1 MDIETN
7 RSTFVDGREPVVGV
21 PPIVEQA
28 AVVPVVQPVVGN
40 AGPPVGSVEPAV
52 GYVEPAVVPQV
63 APQVVP
69 VAPQVVPVAPQVVV
83 ERAAPVAHVQ
93 TVGQVQTVRRV
104 RRSVFDPSPVCAGV
118 VAVLLLVI
126 GGITLAR
133 AGVDGSL
140 DKPVVDV
147 AGFTATS
154 LLGLIEVAFGVL
166 LLIAA
171 LSRAR
176 EAIMFFSIV
185 GVIAGLIGVFQP
197 TVGNGSL
204 AMERGFAVLLTI
216 AMLVVLA
223 STVLPT
229 VRRTASVVETI

>member
-1 MDIETN
+1 MTERENLMTESDGGNPMDIETN
-7 RSTFVDGREPVVGV
+7 RSTFVDGRDGVVGL
-21 PPIVEQA
+21 PPIVEQVPA
-28 AVVPVVQPVVGN
+28 APVVGEVGYAEPTMVQPVGFVDAPVVQ
-40 AGPPVGSVEPAV
+40 
-52 GYVEPAVVPQV
+52 AVV
-63 APQVVP
+63 AP
-69 VAPQVVPVAPQVVV
+69 VARQVVV
-83 ERAAPVAHVQ
+83 EHVAPVA
-93 TVGQVQTVRRV
+93 QVQTVRSV
-104 RRSVFDPSPVCAGV
+104 RRSLFDPAPVCAGV

-140 DKPVVDV
+140 DKPVVNV
-147 AGFTATS
+147 AGFTATA
-154 LLGLIEVAFGVL
+154 LLGVFEVAFGVL

-176 EAIMFFSIV
+176 EAIMFFSII

-204 AMERGFAVLLTI
+204 ALERGFAVLVTI
-216 AMLVVLA
+216 AMLVVLI

>member
-1 MDIETN
+1 MDIESN
-7 RSTFVDGREPVVGV
+7 RSTFVDGREAVGV
-21 PPIVEQA
+21 PPIVEQVPA
-28 AVVPVVQPVVGN
+28 APVVR
-40 AGPPVGSVEPAV
+40 EV
-52 GYVEPAVVPQV
+52 GYVEPTVAQPVGYVEAPVVQ
-63 APQVVP
+63 QVVAP
-69 VAPQVVPVAPQVVV
+69 VAPRVVVTPVA
-83 ERAAPVAHVQ
+83 
-93 TVGQVQTVRRV
+93 QVQTVRSV
-104 RRSVFDPSPVCAGV
+104 RRSLFDPAPVCAGV

-140 DKPVVDV
+140 DKPVVHV
-147 AGFTATS
+147 AGFTSTS
-154 LLGLIEVAFGVL
+154 LLGLFEVAFGVL

-176 EAIMFFSIV
+176 EAIMFFSII

-204 AMERGFAVLLTI
+204 AMERGFAVLVTI
-216 AMLVVLA
+216 AMLVVLI

>member
-7 RSTFVDGREPVVGV
+7 RSTFVDGREAVVGV
-21 PPIVEQA
+21 PPVVEQA
-28 AVVPVVQPVVGN
+28 PVSSVVQPVGYDE
-40 AGPPVGSVEPAV
+40 PVVREPAV
-52 GYVEPAVVPQV
+52 QYVEPAVV
-63 APQVVP
+63 AP
-69 VAPQVVPVAPQVVV
+69 VAVQ
-83 ERAAPVAHVQ
+83 RVAHVQ
-93 TVGQVQTVRRV
+93 AVAQVQTVRSV
-104 RRSVFDPSPVCAGV
+104 RRSLFDAAPVCAGV

-140 DKPVVDV
+140 DKPVVNV
-147 AGFTATS
+147 AGFTATA
-154 LLGLIEVAFGVL
+154 LLGVFEVAFGVL

-176 EAIMFFSIV
+176 EAIMFFSII

-204 AMERGFAVLLTI
+204 ALERGFAVLVTI
-216 AMLVVLA
+216 AMLVVLI